1 MQPFAVAFV
10 LDKGVYMSTLPIQ
23 ENKKTFK
30 QRLFRELKKNAL
42 VYVVLAPIL
51 LHFMIFQ
58 IIPFVIS
65 FFLTF
70 FDYKIIGPSKFV
82 GLKHWFYFFKDPIAL
97 RSLWNTVL
105 FSAYY
110 IFPTLALGLILALV
124 INSDIKGAKYLKLI
138 FFLPVVT
145 SFVIIAGVWAWIFT
159 GTEIGIVNYL
169 LSFFGIGPQLF
180 LSNSR
185 QALFV
190 LAGLSVFKVCGNT
203 MIYYFAGLKSID
215 KQVYEAAKIDGA
227 STLRTFWSI
236 TFPVLKPIHFY
247 VLITTT
253 IGSFQI
259 FDSAYLLTSGGPNY
273 STTTLVFYLYQ
284 QGFTNLNLSYAAVI
298 SYILFSIILLI
309 SLIQRRYFNEK

>member
-1 MQPFAVAFV
+1 MT
-10 LDKGVYMSTLPIQ
+10 TLPVQKEKAPLKDRIVR
-23 ENKKTFK
+23 EFKRNKIVYIV
-30 QRLFRELKKNAL
+30 L
-42 VYVVLAPIL
+42 VPVMA
-51 LHFMIFQ
+51 HFLIFQ

-70 FDYKIIGPSKFV
+70 FDYKIVGPSKFV
-82 GLKHWFYFFKDPIAL
+82 GLKHWIYFFKDPIAL

-105 FSAYY
+105 FSAFY
-110 IFPTLALGLILALV
+110 ILPTLALGLILALI
-124 INSDIKGAKYLKLI
+124 INSNIKGAKYLKLV

-159 GTEIGIVNYL
+159 GTEVGIVNYV
-169 LSFFGIGPQLF
+169 LSFFGISPQLF
-180 LSNSR
+180 LSSSK
-185 QALFV
+185 QALPV

-203 MIYYFAGLKSID
+203 MIYYYAGLKSID

-227 STLRTFWSI
+227 SPFRTFWSI
-236 TFPVLKPIHFY
+236 TFPILKPIHFY

-259 FDSAYLLTSGGPNY
+259 FDSAYLLTSGGPNL
-273 STTTLVFYLYQ
+273 STTTLVYYLYQ

-298 SYILFSIILLI
+298 SYILFAIILLI
-309 SLIQRRYFNEK
+309 SLIQRRYFDE

>member
-1 MQPFAVAFV
+1 MT
-10 LDKGVYMSTLPIQ
+10 TLPVQKEKAPLKDRIVR
-23 ENKKTFK
+23 EFKRNKIVYIV
-30 QRLFRELKKNAL
+30 L
-42 VYVVLAPIL
+42 VPVMA
-51 LHFMIFQ
+51 HFLIFQ

-70 FDYKIIGPSKFV
+70 FDYKIVGPSKFV
-82 GLKHWFYFFKDPIAL
+82 GLKHWIYFFKDPIAL

-105 FSAYY
+105 FSAFY
-110 IFPTLALGLILALV
+110 ILPTLALGLILALI
-124 INSDIKGAKYLKLI
+124 INSNIKGAKYLKLV

-159 GTEIGIVNYL
+159 GTEVGIINYV
-169 LSFFGIGPQLF
+169 LSFFGISPQLF
-180 LSNSR
+180 LSSSK
-185 QALFV
+185 QALPV

-203 MIYYFAGLKSID
+203 MIYYYAGLKSID

-227 STLRTFWSI
+227 SPFRTFWSI
-236 TFPVLKPIHFY
+236 TLPILKPIHFY

-259 FDSAYLLTSGGPNY
+259 FDSAYLLTSGGPNL
-273 STTTLVFYLYQ
+273 STTTLVYYLYQ

-298 SYILFSIILLI
+298 SYILFAIILLI
-309 SLIQRRYFNEK
+309 SLIQRRYFDE